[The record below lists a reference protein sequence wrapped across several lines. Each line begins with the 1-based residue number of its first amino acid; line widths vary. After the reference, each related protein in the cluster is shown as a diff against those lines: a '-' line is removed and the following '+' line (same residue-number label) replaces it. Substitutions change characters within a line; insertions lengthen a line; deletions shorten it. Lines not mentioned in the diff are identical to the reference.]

1 MTYITDN
8 YCFAKLASI
17 ALFTIIISSSADVS
31 AYEEK
36 QVRTI
41 NKRVWSIIKGK
52 VKLDKSAY
60 TESRVRKII
69 PKVERIEPNPPNG
82 KDRLPA
88 ANLKSMSLSREDY
101 FRINDQKEKPN
112 FSTGAKG
119 SPKAFLE
126 NHNAVRDFCNNN
138 SVSPFCSY
146 KPTTKYFG
154 LTPKKKASE
163 ENSEERNITHK
174 TNESNKFIEN
184 LIKQSN
190 N

>member
-1 MTYITDN
+1 MTYITAN
-8 YCFAKLASI
+8 YHFAKLASI
-17 ALFTIIISSSADVS
+17 AILTSIITSSTDVS

-60 TESRVRKII
+60 TVSRVRKII
-69 PKVERIEPNPPNG
+69 PKVKLIEPTPPNG
-82 KDRLPA
+82 NDRLNA
-88 ANLKSMSLSREDY
+88 ANLKSMSLSLADY
-101 FRINDQKEKPN
+101 FKINDKKEKIN

-119 SPKAFLE
+119 SSKAFLT
-126 NHNAVRDFCNNN
+126 NHNAVRDFCNKN
-138 SVSPFCSY
+138 SVSPFCNH
-146 KPTTKYFG
+146 KPTNKYFG
-154 LTPKKKASE
+154 LTPKKRASE
-163 ENSEERNITHK
+163 ENLEERNISHK
-174 TNESNKFIEN
+174 KNESNEFIET